1 VLLSLDESTYEGGTM
16 DGDHPIAWCHPVGA
30 GRSWYTGGGHTPE
43 SYVDEQFRAHLVGGV
58 RWAAKAAAPSGTE

>member
-1 VLLSLDESTYEGGTM
+1 M